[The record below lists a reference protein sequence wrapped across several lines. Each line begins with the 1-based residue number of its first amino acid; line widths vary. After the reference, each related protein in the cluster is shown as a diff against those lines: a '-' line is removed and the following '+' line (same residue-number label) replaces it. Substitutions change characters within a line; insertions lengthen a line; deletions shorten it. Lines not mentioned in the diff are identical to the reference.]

1 MLKSILLDKL
11 DALQTKLQ
19 SSMNIS
25 QFDYYRKILKKLSN
39 PSINPLVYIYWT
51 LLKTLLNGR
60 KVPCIPPL
68 FHDNKF
74 ITDFREMSEI
84 FNISLQNKI

>member
-1 MLKSILLDKL
+1 MLKSIFLDKL

-51 LLKTLLNGR
+51 LLKTFLNGR

>member
-25 QFDYYRKILKKLSN
+25 QFDCYRKISKKLSN
-39 PSINPLVYIYWT
+39 PSINPLVYIY
-51 LLKTLLNGR
+51 
-60 KVPCIPPL
+60 
-68 FHDNKF
+68 
-74 ITDFREMSEI
+74 
-84 FNISLQNKI
+84 

>member
-74 ITDFREMSEI
+74 ITDFRELSEI

>member
-25 QFDYYRKILKKLSN
+25 QFDYYRKILKKSSN

-74 ITDFREMSEI
+74 ITDVREMSEI